1 MKPKTILFLVASA
14 LAIVDTFVVASEPFW
29 IVQLFKP
36 STSADVNSIVM
47 WFTIAALLV
56 DPAATFVIMFA
67 LGSRL
72 AETLE
77 FPSSLFPLLLG
88 AVVGTYSCLAA
99 ITAYSWYTGLFQ
111 AFIPQLGNDLLYDAF
126 GAFRL
131 ALVAFAS
138 LAFAYFVRRGSVRAD
153 QIVP

>member
-1 MKPKTILFLVASA
+1 MKPKTMLFLAA
-14 LAIVDTFVVASEPFW
+14 LALGVVDTFVVASEPFW
-29 IVQLFKP
+29 ILQFFKP
-36 STSADVNSIVM
+36 TTSADVNSIVF
-47 WFTIAALLV
+47 WFSIASLV
-56 DPAATFVIMFA
+56 IDPAATFLVMFA
-67 LGSRL
+67 LGFKM
-72 AETLE
+72 AESLE

-88 AVVGTYSCLAA
+88 AVVGTYTSLAA
-99 ITAYSWYTGLFQ
+99 ITAYSWYAGLFQ